1 MAVYFILKCHSD
13 CDSAHEYMEGYTWMH
28 KHSCGQITSRVL
40 GVTFGTEHD
49 KISYDPQDFGA
60 AAFELHHKLVLLH

>member
-1 MAVYFILKCHSD
+1 MNTWRVTRGCTSIL
-13 CDSAHEYMEGYTWMH
+13 
-28 KHSCGQITSRVL
+28 TSRVL

-49 KISYDPQDFGA
+49 NISYDPQDFGA

>member
-1 MAVYFILKCHSD
+1 MAVCFILKCHSD
-13 CDSAHEYMEGYTWMH
+13 CDRAHEYTWVH
-28 KHSCGQITSRVL
+28 KHSRGQITSRVL

-49 KISYDPQDFGA
+49 NISYDPQDFGA